1 MNEKTLKCAAYEGE
15 CCKDCRFY
23 VDGYCQCN
31 DEPTRAYRSACA
43 DFEEM

>member
-1 MNEKTLKCAAYEGE
+1 MNENTLKCAAYEGE
-15 CCKDCRFY
+15 CYKDCRFY